1 MICSLIEN
9 DMRQYQSTK
18 DKSLNIPSQSIIEIW
33 HRQIRKRLV
42 LHVCAL
48 WGHNIIVLIYLG
60 IGYSCKCNRRLC
72 FTDGTG
78 NSFALDRPPRNPIGS
93 MTVCLWES
101 DIRVGVFGLNL
112 RLAPLIL
119 TTINILWLRS
129 SRALT
134 GSVYANTGYIGNHGV
149 LGVMSRRKYHSSH
162 SGDDVT

>member
-1 MICSLIEN
+1 M
-9 DMRQYQSTK
+9 
-18 DKSLNIPSQSIIEIW
+18 
-33 HRQIRKRLV
+33 
-42 LHVCAL
+42 
-48 WGHNIIVLIYLG
+48 G

-93 MTVCLWES
+93 MIMCLWES

-112 RLAPLIL
+112 RLVPLIL
-119 TTINILWLRS
+119 TIINILWLRS

-134 GSVYANTGYIGNHGV
+134 GSVYADTGYIENHRV